1 MKDAKPS
8 QECGG
13 VCIRHGAQVIKRCSS
28 DGCNNYVINR
38 GVCIRHGAMVK
49 LSKAKV
55 VQTML
60 YLKEE
65 CA

>member
-1 MKDAKPS
+1 ME
-8 QECGG
+8 ECVLDMGRRRLS
-13 VCIRHGAQVIKRCSS
+13 VVAVMGATI
-28 DGCNNYVINR
+28 NNCVINR
-38 GVCIRHGAMVK
+38 GVCIRHGVMVK

-55 VQTML
+55 VQTVL